1 MLILDIILN
10 ECFHQPSKL
19 QTDLSI
25 AQQAINLVAQSQNKA
40 TLSISQSTQSDSAAM
55 KTVAIVTLTFLPATF
70 VSVRTPISSHLI
82 STRTQPANQDG
93 TGLIQHEFLQLHT
106 EYGLETGIVDGVG
119 ADVDLLVDHHSV
131 DGGDGGG
138 VVFLAEVA
146 WWEDGKE
153 GGEVVVW
160 LGMRSYLM
168 SYSMLSI

>member
-1 MLILDIILN
+1 M
-10 ECFHQPSKL
+10 
-19 QTDLSI
+19 
-25 AQQAINLVAQSQNKA
+25 
-40 TLSISQSTQSDSAAM
+40 
-55 KTVAIVTLTFLPATF
+55 
-70 VSVRTPISSHLI
+70 
-82 STRTQPANQDG
+82 
-93 TGLIQHEFLQLHT
+93 
-106 EYGLETGIVDGVG
+106 DGVG

>member
-119 ADVDLLVDHHSV
+119 ADVDLLVDYHSV

-146 WWEDGKE
+146 WCEDGKE

-160 LGMRSYLM
+160 LRTRS
-168 SYSMLSI
+168 